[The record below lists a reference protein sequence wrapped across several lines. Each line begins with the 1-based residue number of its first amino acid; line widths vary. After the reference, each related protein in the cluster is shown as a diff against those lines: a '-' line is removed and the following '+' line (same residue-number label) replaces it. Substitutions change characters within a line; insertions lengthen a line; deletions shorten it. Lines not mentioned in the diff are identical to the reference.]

1 MGYTHG
7 YTFRMLDHR
16 SADRANDDSAAP
28 REPVDPDLRPLLDH
42 LARLLAEE
50 FHETSGH
57 TTERPP
63 TREV

>member
-1 MGYTHG
+1 
-7 YTFRMLDHR
+7 MLDHR